1 MSRLQELI
9 NTVAQII
16 INYYEETQSQNID
29 IPLELLY
36 AKPHDEFMS
45 ELDKI
50 IQKATS
56 KGYHDRLSLLQYA
69 RQVVND
75 IRPLVEKGTP
85 LSPEEEL
92 LVKNTLKSFVADC
105 GLLLKTDQGKKL
117 SILYGNDT
125 WEMKGCIRGVMG
137 RYNYAVSGT
146 VLNDLL
152 FSSPKSKFQFP
163 LFPSPMQDKT
173 TLSEIESMITI
184 FINQHQNPLKKHAEL
199 KKENERLKKQCE
211 ELMSLNKQ
219 TEESAAARYDLLVK
233 NHQSLEKKLEQQE
246 ATSQQ
251 KEEELKL
258 KIQTLELALSESR
271 AAYSLLEEQH
281 LLVKQTSDEQQVSAE
296 KELDKLKM
304 ALASKSEES
313 TGSLTTEIA
322 SLKELLKRETE
333 AKQLL
338 EAEVSKLR
346 EENSTAR
353 YLNPKN
359 PMVDLMLRQPQQF
372 RYGGLLFGKYPSSS
386 PGIPSEQSKGASPSL
401 NPLSE

>member
-29 IPLELLY
+29 IQLELLY

-45 ELDKI
+45 ELNKI
-50 IQKATS
+50 IDKATS

-75 IRPLVEKGTP
+75 LRPLVEKGTP

-152 FSSPKSKFQFP
+152 FSSSKSKFQFP
-163 LFPSPMQDKT
+163 LFPSPIQDKT
-173 TLSEIESMITI
+173 TLGEIESMITI

-211 ELMSLNKQ
+211 ELESSSKKA
-219 TEESAAARYDLLVK
+219 EESAARYDLLLK

-246 ATSQQ
+246 IASQQ
-251 KEEELKL
+251 REAELTHT
-258 KIQTLELALSESR
+258 IQTLELDLSKSN
-271 AAYSLLEEQH
+271 AAYSQLKQQHQLL
-281 LLVKQTSDEQQVSAE
+281 K
-296 KELDKLKM
+296 KELDDQQASTEQELGKLKM
-304 ALASKSEES
+304 ALAAKSEES
-313 TGSLTTEIA
+313 KGSLTTEIA
-322 SLKELLKRETE
+322 SLKELLKQKTE
-333 AKQLL
+333 ACQLL
-338 EAEVSKLR
+338 ETEVSKLR

-359 PMVDLMLRQPQQF
+359 TMADLMMRQPQQY
-372 RYGGLLFGKYPSSS
+372 RYGGLLFGRYPSSS
-386 PGIPSEQSKGASPSL
+386 PSILPEPGKEASPSL

>member
-29 IPLELLY
+29 VPLELLY

-56 KGYHDRLSLLQYA
+56 NGYHDRQSLLQYA

-75 IRPLVEKGTP
+75 LRPLVEKGTP
-85 LSPEEEL
+85 LSTEEEL

-146 VLNDLL
+146 VLNELL

-163 LFPSPMQDKT
+163 LFPSPIQDKT

-211 ELMSLNKQ
+211 ELESSSRKA
-219 TEESAAARYDLLVK
+219 EESAAARYDLLFK
-233 NHQSLEKKLEQQE
+233 RHQDLQKQFEQQE
-246 ATSQQ
+246 TASQQ
-251 KEEELKL
+251 REAELTHT
-258 KIQTLELALSESR
+258 IQTLELDLTKSST
-271 AAYSLLEEQH
+271 AYLQL
-281 LLVKQTSDEQQVSAE
+281 EQQHQILKKHLDDQQASTDQ
-296 KELDKLKM
+296 ELGKLRM
-304 ALASKSEES
+304 ALAAKSEES
-313 TGSLTTEIA
+313 EGSLTTEIA
-322 SLKELLKRETE
+322 SLKELLKQKTE
-333 AKQLL
+333 AHQLL

-359 PMVDLMLRQPQQF
+359 PIADLMMRQPQY
-372 RYGGLLFGKYPSSS
+372 RYGGLLFGRYPSSS
-386 PGIPSEQSKGASPSL
+386 PSILPEQSKEASPSL